1 MKNTPVIETHNLTK
15 YYGKV
20 LGCKNLN
27 FTVNKGEIFGFLG
40 PNGAGKTTTIR
51 LLLDLI
57 RPTKGSAKIFGM
69 DVNKDSVKIKEK
81 IGNLPGD
88 ANFYNKMKAI
98 DFLNYLEEFHNG
110 FNKSYKLKL
119 AKIFDLDLKRKIRT
133 YSKGNRQKLGVIQA
147 LMHQPELII
156 LDEPTNG
163 LDPIMQQN
171 FYKIIGDLK
180 KKGHT
185 IFFSS
190 HVLSEVEKIADR
202 VGIIRKGEIATI
214 KSIPELRKEKIQH
227 LRVLFKEKVN
237 IKTIRR
243 IKGVVKVKK
252 ENEHFTI
259 AYQGNIDSLI
269 KALAKHTVL
278 DLSFKEMDLESVFLH
293 YYK

>member
-1 MKNTPVIETHNLTK
+1 MKNIPVIETHNLTK
-15 YYGKV
+15 YYGKT

-57 RPTKGSAKIFGM
+57 RPTKGSAEIFGM

-98 DFLNYLEEFHNG
+98 DFLNYLDKFHNG
-110 FNKSYKLKL
+110 SSKSYKLKL
-119 AKIFDLDLKRKIRT
+119 AKLFELDLKRKIRT

-171 FYKIIGDLK
+171 FYKIIDNLK

-214 KSIPELRKEKIQH
+214 KSITELRKEKIQH
-227 LRVLFKEKVN
+227 LRVIFKEKVN
-237 IKTIRR
+237 LKTLKR
-243 IKGVVKVKK
+243 IKGVIKVKK
-252 ENEHFTI
+252 ENQHFVI
-259 AYQGNIDSLI
+259 AYQGNINPLI
-269 KALAKHTVL
+269 KMLAKHTVL